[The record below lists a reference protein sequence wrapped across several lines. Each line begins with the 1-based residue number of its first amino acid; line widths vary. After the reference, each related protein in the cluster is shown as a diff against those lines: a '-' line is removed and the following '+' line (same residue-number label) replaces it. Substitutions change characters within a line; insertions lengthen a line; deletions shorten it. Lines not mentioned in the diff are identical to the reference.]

1 MVVWAALAIMF
12 VALALLRPVDHDE
25 SQYVAA
31 TVLTAH
37 GLLPYRDFAYLQTPL
52 QPFLFAPIAW
62 IAGPWTW
69 PALRIANALLG
80 LAAVG
85 FVHAAM
91 RAAGVRAALAL
102 AVAALF
108 AGCDI
113 LLFGIGTVRNDALPA
128 ALLAAAVW
136 RIARGN
142 TPLLVGACLA
152 AAAAAKIS
160 YALPAA
166 AYGLYALTHRGH
178 RWPLVAL
185 GAAPV
190 LGFVAWTFALSPE
203 GFLFGTLHFPARAP
217 AEFYA
222 ARPWK
227 LSWAAKAVDTLKF
240 LALGAALP
248 ALVVVARTAWVRR
261 KAGVHDWLVVAGAIA
276 ALLPFP
282 TWRQY
287 LLPVLPPL
295 FVGLAVA
302 WQDRPPGRRTAMLF
316 AAFAGIG
323 VIPSIVAVAEPGR
336 LSLAAAL
343 REGDAVGRVLDANAL
358 SGPVATLSPEI
369 LPMTG
374 RLPDPRFAAGPFY
387 FRSHALLD
395 PAAEHRL
402 HLMSRDRAAL
412 APGTVI
418 LAGGESDATAGDP
431 GLDAA
436 MARGRRMRV
445 SDRFSLYVTSASPP
459 PARHNSP

>member
-1 MVVWAALAIMF
+1 MAGWAALAVLFIAF
-12 VALALLRPVDHDE
+12 ALLRPVDHDE

-62 IAGPWTW
+62 AAGPWTW

-85 FVHAAM
+85 FVHTAL
-91 RAAGVRAALAL
+91 RAAGVRPATAL

-108 AGCDI
+108 ASCDI
-113 LLFGIGTVRNDALPA
+113 LLFGIGTARNDALPA
-128 ALLAAAVW
+128 ALLAAAIW
-136 RIARGN
+136 GHARGN
-142 TPLLVGACLA
+142 APLLIGACLA

-190 LGFVAWTFALSPE
+190 LAFVAGTYALSAE
-203 GFLFGTLHFPARAP
+203 GFLFGTVHFPARAP

-222 ARPWK
+222 SRPWK

-240 LALGAALP
+240 LALGTALP
-248 ALVVVARTAWVRR
+248 ALFVVARAAWARR
-261 KAGVHDWLVVAGAIA
+261 KAGVYDWLIVAGAVA

-287 LLPVLPPL
+287 LLPVLSPL
-295 FVGLAVA
+295 FVGLGLA
-302 WQDRPPGRRTAMLF
+302 WAERPPTRRTAMLF
-316 AAFAGIG
+316 ATFALIG
-323 VIPSIVAVAEPGR
+323 VIPSIVAVAESGR

-343 REGDAVGRVLDANAL
+343 REGRAVKRTLDANAL
-358 SGPVATLSPEI
+358 PGPIATLSPEI

-387 FRSHALLD
+387 FRSHGLLD
-395 PAAEHRL
+395 PAAERRL
-402 HLMSRDRAAL
+402 HLMSRDRAGF

-418 LAGGESDATAGDP
+418 LTGGESEATAGDP
-431 GLDAA
+431 ALDAA
-436 MARGRRMRV
+436 MARGRRIRV

-459 PARHNSP
+459 PVRHNSP